1 MIQYVWLMNRNRI
14 LVTGVFDLLHSEH
27 VAFLQNAKD
36 LGGRLVV
43 GIESD
48 SRVRKL
54 KGEGRP
60 VQSEV
65 ERKNALANLK
75 FVDEVFILPNQFET
89 EPDHLRL
96 LKVVKPDILAVSSH
110 TPHLDVKRRLMKQ
123 VGGKVVVVRNHNPN
137 ISTTKIL
144 QNNQ

>member
-1 MIQYVWLMNRNRI
+1 MMKKAI

-27 VAFLQNAKD
+27 IGFLKSAKA
-36 LGGRLVV
+36 LGGCLVV

-48 SRVRKL
+48 LRVRKL

-60 VQSEV
+60 VQSAL
-65 ERKNALANLK
+65 ERKKALIALK
-75 FVDEVFILPNQFET
+75 FVDKVFVLPNQFET

-96 LKVVKPDILAVSSH
+96 LKLVKPDILAVSSH
-110 TPHLDVKRRLMKQ
+110 TPHLISKRQLMKK
-123 VGGKVVVVRNHNPN
+123 VGGKVVVVRKHNPS

-144 QNNQ
+144 QNKQ

>member
-1 MIQYVWLMNRNRI
+1 VKKTII

-60 VQSEV
+60 VQSAL
-65 ERKNALANLK
+65 ERKKTLIALK
-75 FVDEVFILPNQFET
+75 FVDKVFILPNQFET
-89 EPDHLRL
+89 ESDHLHL
-96 LKVVKPDILAVSSH
+96 LKLVKPDILAVSSH

-144 QNNQ
+144 QKNQ

>member
-1 MIQYVWLMNRNRI
+1 MTTII

-60 VQSEV
+60 VQLAL
-65 ERKNALANLK
+65 ERKNALVALE
-75 FVDEVFILPNQFET
+75 FVDEVIILPDQFET
-89 EPDHLRL
+89 ESDHLRL
-96 LKVVKPDILAVSSH
+96 LKLVKPDILAVSSH

-144 QNNQ
+144 QKNQ

>member
-1 MIQYVWLMNRNRI
+1 MMKTVI

-27 VAFLQNAKD
+27 IGFLKSAKA

-48 SRVRKL
+48 ERVKKL

-60 VQSEV
+60 VQSAA
-65 ERKNALANLK
+65 ERKKALVALE
-75 FVDEVFILPNQFET
+75 FVDEVIILPIQFET
-89 EPDHLRL
+89 DSDHLRL
-96 LKVVKPDILAVSSH
+96 LKLVKPDILAVSSH
-110 TPHLDVKRRLMKQ
+110 TPHLTSKRQLMKK
-123 VGGKVVVVRNHNPN
+123 VGGKVVVVRKHNPS

-144 QNNQ
+144 QKY